1 MSLEEFNFPYTNS
14 DLTQEVN
21 RIPNTF
27 GLLNALDIAPIETLG
42 SRFVRI
48 DYRNGSLVVL
58 AAEARGAPGQ
68 VTSDDDEGGIILEIP
83 HFPHLETV
91 NVDDVDNLVQ
101 VVNGKMELRS
111 LDKEL
116 AKRLLTIRKMH
127 AITLEYIRLGMLKG
141 LIKDGKGKT
150 LYDLFSVFGITKK
163 TISMELSNED
173 TNVMDKCEE
182 IGDHIRTNLMGET
195 TSGVEQICS
204 SSLFNALISHPNV
217 EKFWVQAQN
226 SALHTELQRQYAGG
240 NWGRVFDFG
249 NIIWREYKGGLPVN
263 NNGAITTAANVTA
276 NYGHAYPAGTM
287 DMIKTF
293 EAPAYHM
300 DTVNQEPE
308 PDTIQISIE
317 ELKHGKGFEMLS
329 QTNRVPICK
338 QPECL
343 VEVQKG

>member
-21 RIPNTF
+21 RVPNTY
-27 GLLNALDIAPIETLG
+27 GLLNALGIAPIETLG
-42 SRFVRI
+42 SRFVRV

-68 VTSDDDEGGIILEIP
+68 VTEDGDEGGIIFEIP
-83 HFPHLETV
+83 YFPHLETV

-116 AKRLLTIRKMH
+116 TKRLLNIRKMH
-127 AITLEYIRLGMLKG
+127 SITLEYIRLGMLKG

-150 LYDLFSVFGITKK
+150 LYDLFDVFGITKK
-163 TISMELSNED
+163 TVSLALSTET
-173 TNVMDKCEE
+173 TNVRAKCEE
-182 IGDHIRTNLMGET
+182 IVDHVQTNLKGET

-217 EKFWVQAQN
+217 EKFWLQAQN
-226 SALHTELQRQYAGG
+226 SGEHRELRRQFSGG
-240 NWGRVFDFG
+240 NWGRVFEFG
-249 NIIWREYKGGLPVN
+249 DILWREYKGGLPVKS
-263 NNGAITTAANVTA
+263 GGTITTEANVTA
-276 NYGHAYPAGTM
+276 GYGHAYPAGTM
-287 DMIKTF
+287 SMMATF

-300 DTVNQEPE
+300 ATVNEEPD
-308 PDTIQISIE
+308 PDTILISVE
-317 ELKHGKGFEMLS
+317 ELKHGKGFEILS